1 MTFALTTPP
10 ARPEKWLTDVTPR
23 SKTVTEYWLTQTG
36 LNPITGR
43 EGPAQTET
51 VNTVKTVHAAG
62 VDPNVAVPMSYIPGM
77 VLGVTSA
84 KMSKLISSGEVPY
97 VLKGTSKM
105 VLPSDVAAALER
117 ERAPIP
123 PSPKGDSPLG
133 AF

>member
-84 KMSKLISSGEVPY
+84 KMSKLISSGEVP
-97 VLKGTSKM
+97 
-105 VLPSDVAAALER
+105 SDVAAALER